1 MQHSFYSP
9 KNLNKDPR
17 SKTAVYSEEKLN
29 PQIPLIPPLLKGERN
44 GGPHFL
50 KWERS
55 GGFPFSKG
63 KIPKKLPS
71 LEKRG

>member
-50 KWERS
+50 R
-55 GGFPFSKG
+55 G
-63 KIPKKLPS
+63 KFLKNSPLW
-71 LEKRG
+71 KRGVRGDFII